1 MWVIAFLLYHHYLRK
16 WRLYFKGHFFF
27 CYCGLGGST
36 FFSGGGGYWRKWG
49 VQKRFHKSSV
59 SSSVIFTYLFFRTF
73 LSSPSV
79 LVFLF
84 MKSNSNN
91 NNNNNNNNKLSHL
104 LWLLC
109 LFTLW
114 TSYFRNVCYLLDS
127 ILELLV
133 SYGSLSPQ
141 VWLERAVPSLY
152 CQLFH
157 QSVKVLIYSLL
168 FSIFMQKDLYMS
180 KSRYLYVNKNGIL
193 SNEIF

>member
-1 MWVIAFLLYHHYLRK
+1 MGHRIPLVSPL
-16 WRLYFKGHFFF
+16 FKKVGALISRGIFF

-36 FFSGGGGYWRKWG
+36 FFSGGGGAYWRKCG

-91 NNNNNNNNKLSHL
+91 NNNNKLSHL
-104 LWLLC
+104 LRLLC

-193 SNEIF
+193 SNEMF

>member
-1 MWVIAFLLYHHYLRK
+1 MWVIAFLLYPHYLRK
-16 WRLYFKGHFFF
+16 WGALISGGIFF

-36 FFSGGGGYWRKWG
+36 FFQRGGGAYSRKWG

-59 SSSVIFTYLFFRTF
+59 SSSVIFTYLFFFRTF

-91 NNNNNNNNKLSHL
+91 DTTNNNKLSHL
-104 LWLLC
+104 LPLLC

-114 TSYFRNVCYLLDS
+114 KSYFRNVCYLLDS
-127 ILELLV
+127 IVELLV

-157 QSVKVLIYSLL
+157 QSVKVLI
-168 FSIFMQKDLYMS
+168 
-180 KSRYLYVNKNGIL
+180 
-193 SNEIF
+193 